1 MNNGL
6 ALQLRA
12 QARDFSG
19 GGGRKRWGITI
30 RVSQVLSGLPE
41 FPRPLPFPVP
51 LGVTK
56 GLLLPD
62 LLVREGRDAA
72 LGNKAGRRCCHM
84 KL

>member
-12 QARDFSG
+12 QAWDFS

-30 RVSQVLSGLPE
+30 GVSQVLVGLPE
-41 FPRPLPFPVP
+41 FPRPLPFPVS